1 MKKII
6 LIIVVILIVIG
17 ISCAIYLYINKPN
30 VKKIS
35 LSTSEVS
42 QSTNLTTEFFSSL
55 TDNDFADYKNLCSP
69 QMATESVF
77 NTVKS
82 TINDKFGTYESSNFV
97 EAFTEKGDTILL
109 YKGDF
114 TKNKSTSFTVAFTKE
129 NKIDGIR
136 FA

>member
-6 LIIVVILIVIG
+6 LIIVGVLIVIG
-17 ISCAIYLYINKPN
+17 IGCAIYLYVNKPN
-30 VKKIS
+30 VKKVS

-42 QSTNLTTEFFSSL
+42 QSTNLTTDFFSSL
-55 TDNDFADYKNLCSP
+55 KNNDFADYKNLCST

-77 NTVKS
+77 NTVKD
-82 TINDKFGTYESSNFV
+82 TIDNKFGTYESSSFV
-97 EAFTEKGDTILL
+97 EAFTEKGDTVLL
-109 YKGDF
+109 YKGNF
-114 TKNKSTSFTVAFTKE
+114 TKNKGTSFTIAFTKD

>member
-6 LIIVVILIVIG
+6 LIIVAVLIVLGIG
-17 ISCAIYLYINKPN
+17 CAIYLYANKPN
-30 VKKIS
+30 ITKVS
-35 LSTSEVS
+35 LSSSEIS
-42 QSTNLTTEFFSSL
+42 QSTNSTTEFFSAL
-55 TDNDFADYKNLCSP
+55 KNNDFADYKNLCST

-77 NTVKS
+77 NTVKD
-82 TINDKFGTYESSNFV
+82 TVNNKFGTYESSSFV

-109 YKGDF
+109 YKGNF
-114 TKNKSTSFTVAFTKE
+114 TKNKGTSFTIAFTKD